1 MGILGGWMRGWM
13 GLRSGAHL
21 PPHQDALGLGLR
33 GVEAG
38 PDTWASLEVAHAGIH
53 AGDVTASPHLGVGT
67 SVGSVQEGPRGKGP
81 CGARVPGEGVGVQDS
96 LRPPGGAGGGGG
108 GPRRPQ
114 GVQGVPWDIAVPPP
128 PPSSDPR
135 TLPSV
140 ISPPPALLLSQSP
153 SAVLTAGRGG
163 GVGWDIATS
172 GHDRDSRS
180 RS

>member
-1 MGILGGWMRGWM
+1 MDGAPFWGSPPTPPGCTGVGSARGG
-13 GLRSGAHL
+13 SGA
-21 PPHQDALGLGLR
+21 G
-33 GVEAG
+33 
-38 PDTWASLEVAHAGIH
+38 
-53 AGDVTASPHLGVGT
+53 HLGVPRG
-67 SVGSVQEGPRGKGP
+67 GPRGDPRWRRG
-81 CGARVPGEGVGVQDS
+81 CVPAPRGGHVRGVRTGGSAWERSLRGEGPWGGG
-96 LRPPGGAGGGGG
+96 GGAGLPPSSRGRWRGGG

>member
-1 MGILGGWMRGWM
+1 MRGWM

-53 AGDVTASPHLGVGT
+53 AGDVAASPHLGVGT

-108 GPRRPQ
+108 VPAAPKGSKGSHGTSRCPRRPH
-114 GVQGVPWDIAVPPP
+114 
-128 PPSSDPR
+128 PR
-135 TLPSV
+135 TPGPS
-140 ISPPPALLLSQSP
+140 
-153 SAVLTAGRGG
+153 R
-163 GVGWDIATS
+163 
-172 GHDRDSRS
+172 R
-180 RS
+180 

>member
-1 MGILGGWMRGWM
+1 M

-38 PDTWASLEVAHAGIH
+38 PDTWASLEVAHEGFH
-53 AGDVTASPHLGVGT
+53 AGDVAASPHLGVGT

-81 CGARVPGEGVGVQDS
+81 CGAGVPEEGGWECRTPSVLQ
-96 LRPPGGAGGGGG
+96 GAPEGG

-114 GVQGVPWDIAVPPP
+114 GVQGVPWEIAVPPP

>member
-1 MGILGGWMRGWM
+1 MGKVPAGRGSLGRGW
-13 GLRSGAHL
+13 GCRTPSVLQGA
-21 PPHQDALGLGLR
+21 
-33 GVEAG
+33 
-38 PDTWASLEVAHAGIH
+38 LE
-53 AGDVTASPHLGVGT
+53 
-67 SVGSVQEGPRGKGP
+67 
-81 CGARVPGEGVGVQDS
+81 
-96 LRPPGGAGGGGG
+96 GGG